1 MRGGMRAREAQ
12 KARLLARQYEQ
23 LQEIWAENA
32 MLFHDMENH
41 LQTIRY
47 LAQEGRNEEISA
59 YIANIIHPRERL
71 SGILWTGI
79 GIVDAVLN
87 EKRRLAQERGLRLDI
102 NAQLPGNTGIAEDDF
117 CTILAN
123 LLDNAIE
130 SAGGAEGSTE
140 ERVKSRREG
149 RTEDKTKGN
158 GLPEGNRI
166 IEISMRHIH
175 HFLVIRVVNPCGAE
189 PVRSRGLFATSK
201 GDGLRHGWGLKS
213 VQRAARRYD
222 GSLSCEVEEGR
233 FVATVILFFRNR
245 GGTP

>member
-1 MRGGMRAREAQ
+1 MKRGGMRGREAL

-47 LAQEGRNEEISA
+47 LAQEGKNEEISA

-71 SGILWTGI
+71 SGILWTGV

-130 SAGGAEGSTE
+130 SAGGTEG
-140 ERVKSRREG
+140 K
-149 RTEDKTKGN
+149 
-158 GLPEGNRI
+158 GLPEDKKT

-175 HFLVIRVVNPCGAE
+175 HFLVIRVANPCGAE
-189 PVRSRGLFATSK
+189 PVRRRGLFATSK
-201 GDGLRHGWGLKS
+201 GDGLRHGWGLRS

-245 GGTP
+245 KEGR